1 MKTRFLGFIMSLLIA
16 MPSQAS
22 TPAHT
27 VQTGEGLL
35 KMCQGADRVKALAMM
50 CHSYLNGYL
59 DTTFYSSKPGRFCLG
74 PGGKERLPTLTVTWL
89 KAHPEA
95 MKMPAPEALGKV
107 LAEHYPCR

>member
-1 MKTRFLGFIMSLLIA
+1 

-95 MKMPAPEALGKV
+95 MKTPAPEALGKV